1 MKKSHSFFPIDLRSF
16 LTVTILFT
24 SLSFW
29 AIFYLHSQE
38 VASVAQTRS
47 IEERMHNEI
56 SSKTAGFNLKDV
68 FIELRIF
75 SNHFE
80 AKQFLLNR
88 NQKNRQRVEV
98 EALNLCKAS
107 KHFDQA
113 RLLSNDGME
122 LVRVNYNNGNP
133 VIVSQDKL
141 QDKSSR
147 YYFKESL
154 KLSSGEIYTSPL
166 DLNIENGKIEQPIK
180 PMIRISTPV
189 YSDSGERIGIAILNY
204 LAQNLLNQIK
214 QANQCCSKTILLN
227 KEGYWLI
234 SPDKELEWTFMYDDK
249 KSISFASR
257 YPEAWANISS
267 SPQGQFCS
275 PEGAY
280 TFSTVQT
287 SSDPSEAAVLDALSW
302 KLVHLYPTSLIE
314 TKNYSILDKYVIIF
328 TVLFLVILFAAITR
342 ARFVRS
348 RELARI
354 SLKQAKQEAEDANR
368 AKSDFLAKM
377 SHEIRTPMNAVIG
390 LTHLALKT
398 TLSPK
403 QTDYLNKI
411 SMAANSLL
419 GIINDILDFSKI
431 EANQMEV
438 DSIEFNIDDVLN
450 NLTSM
455 LSIKAEEKGI
465 ELLLQV
471 ISNVP
476 SRLIGDPLRLGQV
489 LLNLI
494 GNAFKFTEKGE
505 VFVTVELVEQ
515 SNDRAVIRFSIEDSG
530 IGISEEQLGRLF
542 QPFGQADGSITR
554 KFGGSGLGL
563 VISKKM
569 IELMGGTLQY
579 ESVID
584 EGSTFSFTIPFAF
597 QAVHKDSF
605 FNYPKDIRE
614 MRVLI
619 VDSSKASGC
628 VVAKVMKSFSFDV
641 TIAESGKQALKLL
654 HDNDTNSPFRMV
666 ITAWKIHDINGIEL
680 TRRIKTSKDLQNK
693 PKVIMLTVYSYADVR
708 FQAEQA
714 ELDGFMLKPFNRSIL
729 FDTIMEIFNEDRH
742 TAKIQHE
749 SSTSNNLPENI
760 IGAKVLLAEDNLINQ
775 QVAQEI
781 LEDAGIDVDIVNNG
795 KEAIEN
801 LENNVYDA
809 VLMDIQMPEMDGF
822 QAVKIIRNRLKI
834 KEIPIIAMTA
844 HALVGDKEKSL
855 LMGMDDHITKP
866 IDPDFLIETLSKWLP
881 NKTNHSGRF
890 SEKPQLTDVQATD
903 IPSLPGID
911 TEKGVRRV
919 RGNTKLYLKLLGDF
933 ARNSSDKQ
941 TELLESIR
949 NKTYVDTRAMA
960 HGMKGVAGNLGIDNL
975 HGILQK
981 MEALSEQETDIEEP
995 IIQKFKYEIQRVTEG
1010 ILEFLPQQDEDTT
1023 IAVSI
1028 NVKAINS
1035 LRLEL
1040 EQIADLLEQHDV
1052 EAKALFAT
1060 LKPSLAKAAPVETAE
1075 LAGLLDRFDF
1085 AKAHQKIKELFQQCQ
1100 GKE

>member
-1 MKKSHSFFPIDLRSF
+1 MKKAHSFFPIDLRSF
-16 LTVTILFT
+16 LTITILFT
-24 SLSFW
+24 GLSFW
-29 AIFYLHSQE
+29 ALFYLCSQE
-38 VASVAQTRS
+38 VASGTQTRN
-47 IEERMHNEI
+47 IEEKMHNKI
-56 SSKTAGFNLKDV
+56 NSKTAGFNLKDV

-75 SNHFE
+75 ANHYE
-80 AKQFLLNR
+80 VKQFLLNR
-88 NQKNRQRVEV
+88 NQKSRQRLEA

-107 KHFDQA
+107 KHFDQV

-141 QDKSSR
+141 QSKSSR

-154 KLSSGEIYTSPL
+154 KLSPGEIYTSPL
-166 DLNIENGKIEQPIK
+166 DLNIENGKIEQPRK
-180 PMIRISTPV
+180 PTIRISTPV
-189 YSDSGERIGIAILNY
+189 YSDSGERIGITILNY
-204 LAQNLLNQIK
+204 LAQNLLDAIK
-214 QANQCCSKTILLN
+214 QEDYCCSKTILLN

-234 SPDKELEWTFMYDDK
+234 SPDKELEWTFMYEDK

-257 YPEAWANISS
+257 YPEAWAKISS
-267 SPQGQFCS
+267 SPQGQFYC
-275 PEGAY
+275 PEGEY

-287 SSDPSEAAVLDALSW
+287 SSDPSESAVIDALSW
-302 KLVHLYPTSLIE
+302 KLVNIYPTYLIE
-314 TKNYSILDKYVIIF
+314 TKKNSIFKKYTAIF
-328 TVLFLVILFAAITR
+328 TGLFLLILFAAITR

-348 RELARI
+348 KELGRI
-354 SLKQAKQEAEDANR
+354 SLKQAKQEAENANK

-450 NLTSM
+450 NITSM

-494 GNAFKFTEKGE
+494 GNAIKFTEKGE
-505 VFVTVELVEQ
+505 VFVTVELVER
-515 SNDRAVIRFSIEDSG
+515 SNDIAVIRFSIEDSG

-542 QPFGQADGSITR
+542 QPFSQADGSITR

-569 IELMGGTLQY
+569 IELMGGSLQC

-584 EGSTFSFTIPFAF
+584 EGSTFSFTIPFTF

-605 FNYPKDIRE
+605 FTYPDDIRGI
-614 MRVLI
+614 RVLI
-619 VDSSKASGC
+619 VDSSKASRG
-628 VVAKVMKSFSFDV
+628 VLANVLKSFSFDV

-654 HDNDTNSPFRMV
+654 HENDTDSPFRMV
-666 ITAWKIHDINGIEL
+666 ITDWKIHDMNGIEL
-680 TRRIKTSKDLQNK
+680 TRRIKTSKNLQYR
-693 PKVIMLTVYSYADVR
+693 PKVIMLTAYSYADVR

-714 ELDGFMLKPFNRSIL
+714 ELDDFMLKPFNRSIL
-729 FDTIMEIFNEDRH
+729 FDTIMENFNGNRP
-742 TAKIQHE
+742 TSKMKQK
-749 SSTSNNLPENI
+749 SSKPNNLPENI
-760 IGAKVLLAEDNLINQ
+760 IGAKVLLAEDTLINQ

-781 LEDAGIDVDIVNNG
+781 LEDAGIIVDIASNG
-795 KEAIEN
+795 KEAIET

-809 VLMDIQMPEMDGF
+809 ILMDIQMPEMDGF
-822 QAVKIIRNRLKI
+822 QAVKIIRNRPKI
-834 KEIPIIAMTA
+834 KDIPIIAMTA

-866 IDPDFLIETLSKWLP
+866 IDPDLLIETLSKWLP
-881 NKTNHSGRF
+881 KKTNHSGR
-890 SEKPQLTDVQATD
+890 SPERPQFPDGQATD
-903 IPSLPGID
+903 IPNLPGID
-911 TEKGVRRV
+911 TEKGMHRV

-933 ARNSSDKQ
+933 AKNSSDKQ
-941 TELLESIR
+941 TELLESIT
-949 NKTYVDTRAMA
+949 NKTYVNTRAMA
-960 HGMKGVAGNLGIDNL
+960 HSMKGVAGNLGIDNL
-975 HGILQK
+975 HGILQE
-981 MEALSEQETDIEEP
+981 MEALSEQETDIGEP
-995 IIQKFKYEIQRVTEG
+995 IIQKFKDEIQRVAKG

-1028 NVKAINS
+1028 NVKTINN
-1035 LRLEL
+1035 LRPEL
-1040 EQIADLLEQHDV
+1040 EKIADLLEQHDV
-1052 EAKALFAT
+1052 EAKAIFAT
-1060 LKPSLAKAAPVETAE
+1060 LKPSLAQAAPVETAE

-1100 GKE
+1100 EME